1 MAVFITVKDLRKDDK
16 MEKNISILGVTGSVG
31 MQALDVA
38 LARGYGVDLISAN
51 SDVSGAESAARRLKP
66 RFVAMADENAARE
79 LKLSLSDTDIKVL
92 SGPRGIIDGIFESQ
106 SDVIVNSIIG
116 AAGLEPTLAVI
127 DAKKRLALA
136 NKESLVIA
144 GTEVMRRAESSGV
157 EIIPVDS
164 EHSAIFQSLRAGKK
178 SEIKKIILTASGGPF
193 FGRTKK
199 ELRGVTLEDTLRH
212 PTWKM
217 GKKITVDSAT
227 LMNKGFEVIEAAH
240 LFSVPESK
248 IQVTVHRE
256 SILHSAVEY
265 IDNSV
270 IGELS
275 GPDMRMCVQ
284 YAVDY
289 PERCVSNSAELDL
302 FSVAKLTFLPVD
314 EDAFPLLPL
323 AKRALMLGGGMGA
336 VLNAADEVAVGAF
349 LRGEVAFY
357 EISEIVSETFSR
369 LENRC
374 TDKTIED
381 FFDADRE
388 ARLLT
393 SEIIKSTRRKI

>member
-1 MAVFITVKDLRKDDK
+1 

-38 LARGYGVDLISAN
+38 LARGYGVDFISAN
-51 SDVSGAESAARRLKP
+51 SDVLGAESAARKLKP
-66 RFVAMADENAARE
+66 RFVAMADERAAEDLR
-79 LKLSLSDTDIKVL
+79 LRLSDTEIKVL
-92 SGPRGIIDGIFESQ
+92 SGAGGILEGIYLAKSE
-106 SDVIVNSIIG
+106 VVVNSIIG

-127 DAKKRLALA
+127 DAGKRLALA

-144 GTEVMRRAESSGV
+144 GAEVMRRAEEAGV
-157 EIIPVDS
+157 DIIPVDS
-164 EHSAIFQSLRAGKK
+164 EHSAIFQSLRSGKP

-193 FGRTKK
+193 FGRTRE
-199 ELRGVTLEDTLRH
+199 ELRSVTLEETLSH

-265 IDNSV
+265 IDNSI

-275 GPDMRMCVQ
+275 VPDMRMCVQ

-289 PERCVSNSAELDL
+289 PNRCDSVAEELDL
-302 FSVAKLTFLPVD
+302 FSLGKLTFAPVD
-314 EDAFPLLPL
+314 EEAFPLLPL

-336 VLNAADEVAVGAF
+336 VLNAADEVAVSSF
-349 LRGEVAFY
+349 LSG
-357 EISEIVSETFSR
+357 EISFSDISDVVIEAFSS
-369 LENRC
+369 LEDRR
-374 TDKTIED
+374 TDKTVDD
-381 FFDADRE
+381 FLDADRT
-388 ARLLT
+388 ARRIT
-393 SEIIKSTRRKI
+393 SEIIKNIRR